1 MLENSAVSRF
11 THTKVVFITM
21 IFLITSFLIDSSF
34 LKTYNLINKQS
45 LLIQTKEI
53 IFFINLSVSLISL
66 FIILRYVKIHVGLA
80 RNLKLLESF
89 TKLSYFSVLVLV
101 GFLIFQIF
109 YYHHYN
115 TSVLMLITMIGY
127 GAASILIGKTSI
139 LFLSWFRQNR
149 KFVIFMYFFSMSML
163 LFNLILTNFL
173 VNINLTDR
181 PDIIR
186 EFRGGSIDIS
196 GGKYG
201 LFELLYKL
209 SSILS
214 FTSLWLTTSILMYS
228 SKDRLRTQIRYWIM
242 PAILMTYFLISL
254 FSKSC
259 LDLFYCLFN
268 NSVLYYWPLPLL

>member
-11 THTKVVFITM
+11 THTKVVFIVM
-21 IFLITSFLIDSSF
+21 IFLVTSFLIDSSF

-66 FIILRYVKIHVGLA
+66 FIILRYVKIHVGPA

-89 TKLSYFSVLVLV
+89 TKLWYFSVLVLV

-127 GAASILIGKTSI
+127 GVASILIGKTSI

-163 LFNLILTNFL
+163 LFNLILTN
-173 VNINLTDR
+173 T
-181 PDIIR
+181 
-186 EFRGGSIDIS
+186 
-196 GGKYG
+196 
-201 LFELLYKL
+201 
-209 SSILS
+209 
-214 FTSLWLTTSILMYS
+214 
-228 SKDRLRTQIRYWIM
+228 
-242 PAILMTYFLISL
+242 
-254 FSKSC
+254 
-259 LDLFYCLFN
+259 
-268 NSVLYYWPLPLL
+268 